1 MLHEFTGNW
10 AAIAEFV
17 QNWGYVA
24 VFLGSLIEG
33 ESIIF
38 IAGFFAHEG
47 YLSLPKIILVSFIGT
62 LLADQILYFVGRRY
76 GNPFIDRFPSF
87 RPRAERAFRLL
98 RRYDNIFILSF
109 RFIYGIRI
117 ISPVVIGTS
126 GVSVKRFMF
135 LNFIAAIIWSVVSC
149 VAAYFFAHILIEY
162 IHYLPKI
169 ILGLVIIG
177 GGIWYGLH
185 YWRNRKKP

>member
-1 MLHEFTGNW
+1 MQEFVGNW
-10 AAIAEFV
+10 AYIADFV
-17 QNWGYVA
+17 RDWGYVA

-33 ESIIF
+33 ESVIF

-62 LLADQILYFVGRRY
+62 LFADQALYFVGRHY

-87 RPRAERAFRLL
+87 KPRAEKAFQLL

-117 ISPVVIGTS
+117 ISPVVIGAS
-126 GVSVKRFMF
+126 GIGVKRFMF
-135 LNFIAAIIWSVVSC
+135 LNLLAAIIWSVGSC
-149 VAAYFFAHILIEY
+149 VAAYFFAHLIMEY
-162 IHYLPKI
+162 VHLVPKA
-169 ILGLVIIG
+169 ILGLVLIG
-177 GGIWYGLH
+177 GGIWYGI
-185 YWRNRKKP
+185 YRWRKQQQP